1 MKRTLAMLLVLVLL
15 LSACG
20 KKNDEASAPSTSE
33 PTASTEPTQPPEE
46 GPLPNLGIYQPDSE
60 IEKETAGAVKKFRLE
75 GKSHYAVITMGE
87 GLLVFS
93 GDEET
98 TLTLYSE
105 TADPVRVTLTGC
117 SIYPDGSFTQVT
129 DQGIGYYDEAKKEI
143 VILDGKLQEKQRV
156 RVPEDMKNGPVLSP
170 DLKTAYYLNDTSLR
184 SFELSTGI
192 SRLLQEGD
200 FANQE
205 IQAIHFDGTVV
216 ECLIDDEQGLR
227 SSFISTE
234 NGQTLDTRD
243 SVLSL
248 RTLQQCYFAQ
258 WSENGAQQMVFGTR
272 GEKPKSLVRLNQ
284 AYMDQPLLQL
294 GALVE
299 ATAGDTGTVFS
310 FYDLTLGT
318 KSASVQWTKL
328 GIPWG
333 VVGDAQRK
341 LVWFLAEEEGNATN
355 LYCWDPALSQTED
368 TTSYVT
374 PFYTAESPDKKG
386 LEECAQ
392 RAKELG
398 NKYNLRIV
406 IWKDTLQYMPSD
418 YTFEAEYMVPVF
430 QLYLDRLEQA
440 LARYPKNFFKTLG
453 KQSNNGKLTISLIR
467 AAYGDNSLG
476 SLTTADGAHYW
487 RSGSGYIFLV
497 MNSRFEQSLY
507 HEMFHAIDSYVLT
520 ETKAYDFWDSLNP
533 KGFKYDYDY
542 ITNQFRQDYKYLE
555 DGSRSFIDMYSMSF
569 PKEDRARI
577 MEYAMMPGNEAYF
590 KSSTMQSKLKTVCKG
605 IREAFG
611 LKKYAE
617 PLPWEQYLKKP
628 LV

>member
-1 MKRTLAMLLVLVLL
+1 MKRIIALLLVLVIL

-20 KKNDEASAPSTSE
+20 KKNEGTSAPSTSE
-33 PTASTEPTQPPEE
+33 PTTSTQPTVPPEE
-46 GPLPNLGIYQPDSE
+46 GSLPNLGIYQPDSE
-60 IEKETAGAVKKFRLE
+60 IEIETAGAVRKFQLE
-75 GKSHYAVITMGE
+75 GKEHYAVVTMGE

-93 GDEET
+93 GDDET
-98 TLTLYSE
+98 TLTYYSE
-105 TADPVRVTLTGC
+105 GAAPLRVTLTGC
-117 SIYPDGSFTQVT
+117 SVYPDGSLTQVT
-129 DQGIGYYDEAKKEI
+129 DQGVGYYDEAKKEV
-143 VILDGKLQEKQRV
+143 VILDGKLKEKQRV
-156 RVPEDMKNGPVLSP
+156 RVPEDMKNDPILSP
-170 DLKTAYYLNDTSLR
+170 DLKTAYYLNDSSLR

-200 FANQE
+200 FAQQE
-205 IQAIHFDGTVV
+205 LCAIHFDGTVL
-216 ECLIDDEQGLR
+216 ECLIDDAAGLR
-227 SSFISTE
+227 STFISAE
-234 NGQTLDTRD
+234 NGKTLDTLE
-243 SVLSL
+243 SVL
-248 RTLQQCYFAQ
+248 TLQTLHQQYFAQ
-258 WSENGAQQMVFGTR
+258 WSENGFRQAVFGTR
-272 GEKPKSLVRLNQ
+272 GETPKSLERQNQ
-284 AYMDQPLLQL
+284 QFMGQPLLQL
-294 GALVE
+294 NALVE
-299 ATAGDTGTVFS
+299 YSTDEAGTDFHY
-310 FYDLTLGT
+310 YDLTQGT
-318 KSASVQWTKL
+318 RCASVRWTKI

-333 VVGDAQRK
+333 IIADAQRK
-341 LVWFLAEEEGNATN
+341 LVWFLAEEGDTTN

-368 TTSYVT
+368 TANYVT
-374 PFYTAESPDKKG
+374 PFYTAENPDTKG

-392 RAKELG
+392 KAKELG

-418 YTFEAEYMVPVF
+418 YTFEAEYLVPVYRN
-430 QLYLDRLEQA
+430 YLDRLDQA

-467 AAYGDNSLG
+467 AAYGDNALG

-487 RSGSGYIFLV
+487 RNGSGYIFLT
-497 MNSRFEQSLY
+497 MTNLFEQTLY

-542 ITNQFRQDYKYLE
+542 ITNQFREDYKYLE
-555 DGSRSFIDMYSMSF
+555 DDTRSFIDMYSMSY

-577 MEYAMMPGNEAYF
+577 MEYAMMPECESYF
-590 KSSTMQSKLKTVCKG
+590 ASSTMQKKLKTLCKG

-617 PLPWEQYLKKP
+617 PLPWEQYLAKP